1 MQIQKA
7 THSMRALKSYGI
19 AAILVLIGAFWLGTG
34 LFVKGG
40 NGPINGEKTVVSALE
55 GEDGGILTSAVNAT
69 GIAKTVHHEQG
80 ANDPALSIA
89 ARAEFINAA
98 EGTKQS
104 VRTRLFK
111 LQPMP
116 LEVTLRGHTAARA
129 AVKATAQTSDTIL
142 TVDVKEGQKVN
153 IGDLICSLDN
163 GTRLASVEQA
173 KAAVSQA
180 NASLKQAQLSYKT
193 NQALLKKKL
202 VSANSTEGVIAQL
215 RSAEAN
221 VQAAEVGQR
230 NAEVELENTKI
241 KATVPGIIQRPL
253 AEVGDQMNKGGS
265 CATIVQ
271 LDPMVFVGAVPQSRI
286 DLARIGLDATITTIN
301 DKTAVGKVSF
311 ISVSADPATRSF
323 AIEIEFPNPAGTIL
337 DGLTAE
343 AEVNLGNIPA
353 HFIPQSIMTLDQD
366 GNLGVRAVKDNI
378 VAFHPITILKDTNT
392 GVWVTGLES
401 SIDIII
407 LGQEYVKAGQE
418 VDATQ
423 EEVQS

>member
-1 MQIQKA
+1 
-7 THSMRALKSYGI
+7 MRAFKSYGI
-19 AAILVLIGAFWLGTG
+19 AALLVLIGAFWLGTG
-34 LFVKGG
+34 LFVNGG
-40 NGPINGEKTVVSALE
+40 NGPIDGERTVVAALE
-55 GEDGGILTSAVNAT
+55 GKDGGILTSTVNAT
-69 GIAKTVHHEQG
+69 GMAKTVHHEHG
-80 ANDPALSIA
+80 ADDPALSIA
-89 ARAEFINAA
+89 ARAEFIQA
-98 EGTKQS
+98 EQGTKQS
-104 VRTRLFK
+104 VRIRTFNLE
-111 LQPMP
+111 PMP

-173 KAAVSQA
+173 KASVSQA
-180 NASLKQAQLSYKT
+180 NAALKQAQISYKS
-193 NQALLKKKL
+193 NQALLKQKL
-202 VSANSTEGVIAQL
+202 VSENSAEGVIAQL

-221 VQAAEVGQR
+221 VQAADVALR
-230 NAEVELENTKI
+230 NREVELENTQI
-241 KATVPGIIQRPL
+241 TATVPGIIQRPL

-301 DKTAVGKVSF
+301 DKTATGKVSF

-323 AIEIEFPNPAGTIL
+323 AIEIEFPNPNGLIL

-366 GNLGVRAVKDNI
+366 GNLGIRAVKDNT
-378 VAFHPITILKDTNT
+378 VSFHRITILKDTNT
-392 GVWVTGLES
+392 GVWVTGLEN

-407 LGQEYVKAGQE
+407 LGQEYVRAGQE